1 MRTAFR
7 LMTGAVLALMAVP
20 ALAGSSAAER
30 GEAKLAKAL
39 AGREAGK
46 PVTCLNL
53 RDIQST
59 EIFDRTA
66 IVYRTSSNKLYVN
79 RPRIGASS
87 LDKWDVLVSKTYSSQ
102 LCSIDTVR
110 LWDSGSR
117 METGFVGLG
126 EFVPYTK
133 VADAR

>member
-7 LMTGAVLALMAVP
+7 IMTGAVLALMAVP
-20 ALAGSSAAER
+20 ALASSSAAER

-39 AGREAGK
+39 TGREAGK
-46 PVTCLNL
+46 PVNCLNL

-66 IVYRTSSNKLYVN
+66 IVYRTNGNKLYVN

-87 LDKWDVLVSKTYSSQ
+87 LDKWDVLISKTYSSQ